1 MKGDIKM
8 KRAVIIVLDSV
19 GIGELP
25 DAYKF
30 GDEGS
35 NTLVNIKKSVP
46 SLNLQNLC
54 ALGLGNIDGEDIE
67 LLGKVQKPKGCY
79 GKMAEASIGKDTTT
93 GHWEIAGIITK
104 EPFPTFTETGFPAEV
119 IGSLEAETGLSFL
132 GNFAMSGT
140 EIIKLLGDE
149 HVKSGSPIVYTSA
162 DSVFQIAAHEDI
174 IPVEKLYDI
183 CKKARKI
190 LTGKYG
196 VARVIARPFTGSDG
210 NYTRTKNR
218 KDFSLPPTSK
228 TILDYAKEKGMTVA
242 AVGKIEDIFENQ
254 GITKSNH
261 TTNNSEGIDA
271 TIEYLQQDFEG
282 ILFTNL
288 VDYDMVYGHRN
299 DVKGYAA
306 ALEEFDKRLPEIESY
321 LKDGDILFI
330 TADHG
335 CDPTTPST
343 DHSREYVPILACG
356 KNIMPGIN
364 LGIRKTFSDLG
375 KTISDYLN
383 LNADFEGTSFLKE
396 IQNK

>member
-35 NTLVNIKKSVP
+35 NTLFNIKKSVP

-119 IGSLEAETGLSFL
+119 IDSLEAETGLSFL

-149 HVKSGSPIVYTSA
+149 HVKNGSPIVYTSA